1 VIDTVRGLVGL
12 KPRSYLLG
20 VPRREETE
28 GLLLL
33 GDPGTGKSQIIH
45 QLLCQIGRREPGEA
59 VVCYDPACEFVE
71 AHFDP
76 KTDLILNPLDA
87 RSPYWA
93 PTLEVDYSSAAM
105 SATDRQ
111 MLAESFFPD
120 REHAQAHG
128 HFFTKAARSIF
139 ARMLEF
145 KPTAGQIVEWLC
157 GDEVIDQLVE
167 GTEYAHLIDKGSKG
181 QRGGVLGTLSEVG
194 EAMRLLPAREECA
207 GTLSLTRWA
216 QARRGWLFITSTQ
229 DTRDALRALHAPW
242 INVLLKRLM
251 SVPREFGQWHPC
263 WVIVDE
269 VHSLRRLPAL
279 QTTLV
284 EGRKYGVKMVLGTQ
298 NKAQF
303 EEHNGR
309 GAATMLS
316 APHTKILFRCNEP
329 ESARWVADMIGE
341 EEKERP
347 RVGTTATVDANGR
360 DSINYSTFT
369 ERRAVVSKEEVMALP
384 NLHGF
389 WKYADSVVP
398 FRIEPQNLRRVADG
412 FIRRAGQPAEQ
423 SIQPPRPPRELAAPT
438 PPQPAPAA
446 PPRAE
451 QPSPA
456 LASSSGQAARREVK
470 EAERARS
477 VTVEVQDE
485 IDLSF

>member
-1 VIDTVRGLVGL
+1 MIDTVRGLVGL
-12 KPRSYLLG
+12 ESRSYLLG
-20 VPRREETE
+20 VPCGEETE

-45 QLLCQIGRREPGEA
+45 QLLCQIGRREPAEA

-76 KTDLILNPLDA
+76 KTDIILNPLDA
-87 RSPYWA
+87 RSSYWGPA
-93 PTLEVDYSSAAM
+93 LEVDYSSAAT

-111 MLAESFFPD
+111 MIAESFFPD
-120 REHAQAHG
+120 REHAPPAGQ
-128 HFFTKAARSIF
+128 FFTKAARSIF

-145 KPTAGQIVEWLC
+145 KPTAGRVVEWLC
-157 GDEVIDQLVE
+157 NEEVIDQLVE
-167 GTEYAHLIDKGSKG
+167 GTEYAHLIDKGAKG

-194 EAMRLLPAREECA
+194 EAMRLLPARAECPGA
-207 GTLSLTRWA
+207 LSLTRWA
-216 QARRGWLFITSTQ
+216 HRRHGWLFITSTQ
-229 DTRDALRALHAPW
+229 DTRDALRPLHAAW
-242 INVLLKRLM
+242 INLLLKRLM
-251 SVPREFGQWHPC
+251 SVPREFGREHPC

-284 EGRKYGVKMVLGTQ
+284 EGRKYGIKMVLGTQ

-316 APHTKILFRCNEP
+316 APHTKVLFRCNEP
-329 ESARWVADMIGE
+329 ESARWVADLIGE

-347 RVGTTATVDANGR
+347 RIGTTATVDANGR

-369 ERRAVVSKEEVMALP
+369 ERRPVISKEQVMALP
-384 NLHGF
+384 NLHGY

-398 FRIEPQNLRRVADG
+398 FRIEPQNLRRVAEG
-412 FIRRAGQPAEQ
+412 FIRRAGQPTEQ
-423 SIQPPRPPRELAAPT
+423 SIQPPRPPRELT
-438 PPQPAPAA
+438 GQTQPQPTPAA
-446 PPRAE
+446 PLRTG
-451 QPSPA
+451 QPSPS
-456 LASSSGQAARREVK
+456 LVSPGEQAARREVK

-477 VTVEVQDE
+477 VTAEVQDE

>member
-1 VIDTVRGLVGL
+1 MIDTLRNLIGLE
-12 KPRSYLLG
+12 PRSYTLR
-20 VPRREETE
+20 VPRQEENE

-45 QLLCQIGRREPGEA
+45 QLLGQIGWRETPEA
-59 VVCYDPACEFVE
+59 GICYDPAGEFIE
-71 AHFDP
+71 AHFNP
-76 KTDLILNPLDA
+76 ETDIILNPLDA
-87 RSPYWA
+87 RAPYWGPA
-93 PTLEVDYSSAAM
+93 LEVDYSSSAT

-111 MLAESFFPD
+111 MVAESLFPD
-120 REHAQAHG
+120 REHAAPATQ
-128 HFFTKAARSIF
+128 FFTKSARSVF

-145 KPTAGQIVEWLC
+145 KPPAGRIVEWLR
-157 GDEVIDQLVE
+157 DEEAIDEIVG
-167 GTEYAHLIDKGSKG
+167 GTEHAHLIDKGAKG
-181 QRGGVLGTLSEVG
+181 QRGGVLATLSEIG
-194 EAMRLLPAREECA
+194 EAMKLLPPREECP
-207 GTLSLTRWA
+207 GVLSLTRWA
-216 QARRGWLFITSTQ
+216 QRRRGWIFITSTQ
-229 DTRDALRALHAPW
+229 DTRDALRVLHAAW
-242 INVLLKRLM
+242 INVLMKRLM
-251 SVPREFGQWHPC
+251 SVTREFGREHPC

-303 EEHNGR
+303 EEHHGR

-329 ESARWVADMIGE
+329 ESARWIADMIGE

-347 RVGTTATVDANGR
+347 RIGTTATVQEGGR

-369 ERRAVVSKEEVMALP
+369 ERRSVISKEQVMALP

-389 WKYADSVVP
+389 WKYADAVVP
-398 FRIEPQNLRRVADG
+398 FRIEPLNLPRVAEA
-412 FIRRAGQPAEQ
+412 FIRRAALPAGQFTQPR
-423 SIQPPRPPRELAAPT
+423 QPPQELASRT
-438 PPQPAPAA
+438 PPPAAA
-446 PPRAE
+446 PPPTE

-456 LASSSGQAARREVK
+456 QAPPGDQANKHRMK
-470 EAERARS
+470 ESERAQS
-477 VTVEVQDE
+477 VTAEVRDE